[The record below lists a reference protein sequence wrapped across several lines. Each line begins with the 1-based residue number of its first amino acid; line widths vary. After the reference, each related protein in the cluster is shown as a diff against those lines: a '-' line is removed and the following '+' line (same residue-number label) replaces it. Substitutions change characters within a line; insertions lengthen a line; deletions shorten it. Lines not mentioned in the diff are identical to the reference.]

1 MNSAI
6 LFLTKFIQIAVQ
18 DIADIFL
25 LGIDNIAI
33 LLPLPQHSILLIIT
47 ILEYFHLILFILLG
61 TRILGTIVN
70 THFQQ
75 SLCVVE
81 VELAGGLDAI
91 YNLLDGGDEGLVLF
105 VQFRQIA
112 PWLFG

>member
-18 DIADIFL
+18 NIADIFL
-25 LGIDNIAI
+25 LAIDNIAI

-75 SLCVVE
+75 SL
-81 VELAGGLDAI
+81 
-91 YNLLDGGDEGLVLF
+91 
-105 VQFRQIA
+105 
-112 PWLFG
+112 